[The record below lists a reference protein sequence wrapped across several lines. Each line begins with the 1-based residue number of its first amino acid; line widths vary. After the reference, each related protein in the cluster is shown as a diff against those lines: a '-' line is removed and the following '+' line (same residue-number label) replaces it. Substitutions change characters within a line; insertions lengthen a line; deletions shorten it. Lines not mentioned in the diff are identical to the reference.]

1 MTPPMPQV
9 TAGMTIGPVWAN
21 GDIGLCVESSL
32 GAGIGA
38 GIGPQ
43 ESPGEYVTLDVTY
56 AADTSHPVNT

>member
-1 MTPPMPQV
+1 
-9 TAGMTIGPVWAN
+9 MTIGPVWAN

-56 AADTSHPVNT
+56 AADTSYPVNT